1 MKVASDVAKH
11 DKAKPPKESGHPI
24 VRWLVKV
31 LTK

>member
-1 MKVASDVAKH
+1 MAKH
-11 DKAKPPKESGHPI
+11 DKPKPPKEPGHPI

>member
-1 MKVASDVAKH
+1 MAKH
-11 DKAKPPKESGHPI
+11 DKPKPIKHPDEKGHPI